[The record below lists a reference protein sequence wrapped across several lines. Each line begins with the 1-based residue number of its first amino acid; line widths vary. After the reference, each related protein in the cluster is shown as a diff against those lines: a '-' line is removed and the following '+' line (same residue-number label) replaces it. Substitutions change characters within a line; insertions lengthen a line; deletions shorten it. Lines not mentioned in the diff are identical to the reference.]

1 MVAGLLYVTM
11 QPQAGL
17 SASQFH
23 DWYNNEHGPLRVRLP
38 FFPNGFRYRAT
49 DADAEAPYSAT
60 KPEWVAL
67 YDTTDAA
74 EFTRPPYTT
83 MREDTVKTEREKET
97 MSQITVGRLMFDFIR
112 EWKAA
117 DYQPLETV
125 GASSPGSVLV
135 AVCFNIKPGTEALL
149 DRWYNE
155 EHVNLL
161 MKVPGWR
168 RSRRFVTSSTLNPT
182 AEETEYLALH
192 EYAPQNGLGGP
203 EFKVATSTEMT
214 KQIYATVVAGRK
226 RRVYSWYYT
235 FGPAPRDLHSLSD
248 PSYSTTF
255 TSRDGRTKTWSASQT
270 ENKRALI
277 ESYITTA
284 DGVDIPYKLEGSPD
298 PEAPLIVLINS
309 ILSDWGIWDEFLDG
323 FFAEPKNQKYRV
335 LRYRPRGRVSDP
347 GSRPVTIDVLS
358 EDTITLLDALRV
370 PKAAAVF
377 GVSLGGATA
386 LNVALKYPSRV
397 NAFISSDTNS
407 FTPASNPPAWRERI
421 ALAESDTSAPTDS
434 TGGRLVGEKLAEA
447 TARRWFVPGSYDGGV
462 RQARAEKV
470 KQYVLNNHLEGFKKS
485 VLALFDYDVR
495 EVMKTG
501 TVRGIFT
508 VGAGD
513 GMLPEGMKKMAADYG
528 SSGTELAVIDDAG
541 HLPMA
546 EQPERYVAIV
556 NKFLHG

>member
-1 MVAGLLYVTM
+1 
-11 QPQAGL
+11 
-17 SASQFH
+17 
-23 DWYNNEHGPLRVRLP
+23 
-38 FFPNGFRYRAT
+38 
-49 DADAEAPYSAT
+49 
-60 KPEWVAL
+60 
-67 YDTTDAA
+67 
-74 EFTRPPYTT
+74 
-83 MREDTVKTEREKET
+83 
-97 MSQITVGRLMFDFIR
+97 
-112 EWKAA
+112 
-117 DYQPLETV
+117 
-125 GASSPGSVLV
+125 
-135 AVCFNIKPGTEALL
+135 
-149 DRWYNE
+149 
-155 EHVNLL
+155 
-161 MKVPGWR
+161 
-168 RSRRFVTSSTLNPT
+168 
-182 AEETEYLALH
+182 
-192 EYAPQNGLGGP
+192 
-203 EFKVATSTEMT
+203 MT

-235 FGPAPRDLHSLSD
+235 FGPAPRDLQSLSD

-255 TSRDGRTKTWSASQT
+255 ASRDGRTKTWSASQT

-470 KQYVLNNHLEGFKKS
+470 KQYVLNNHFEGFKRS